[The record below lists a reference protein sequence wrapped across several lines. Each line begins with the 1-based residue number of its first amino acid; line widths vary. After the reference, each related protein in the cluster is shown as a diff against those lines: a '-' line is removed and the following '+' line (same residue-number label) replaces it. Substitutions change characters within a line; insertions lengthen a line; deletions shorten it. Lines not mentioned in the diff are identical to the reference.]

1 MDLIAKI
8 KQIGVENCMFLVPML
23 PVHSF
28 IGISFPTSSDETTVV
43 SAVVDEEI
51 YEIEEDYKINLKST
65 DPKFGKQHFYVS
77 DLEHMIKDGKIQM
90 FSKVEL

>member
-1 MDLIAKI
+1 MNLIAKI

-28 IGISFPTSSDETTVV
+28 IRVSFTTSSDETTVV
-43 SAVVDEEI
+43 SAVVDEI